1 MEARAASLA
10 SVRGCAAARGQHAPS
25 IASVWYAGWADKL
38 AQVLGSSNPVA
49 GPYFNFTLP
58 EPTGVVAVIAP
69 DEPALDGLVGRVVP
83 ALVGGNAVVV
93 VASEA
98 HPLAAI
104 ELAEAI
110 ATSDVPR
117 GVVNVLTGLRDELAP
132 VLAAHMDVNAIDVTG
147 ADGAGRCA
155 RGARRG
161 ERQEGRA
168 GARGTQ
174 PLGDRRVHGAEDGLA
189 PHRSLSRPFR
199 RSSRRSGHPNPP
211 PAANSIDL
219 VVAFGDERVSRSC
232 RVRDGVHS
240 APPRSGSLAVAAS
253 TASTASAAV
262 SRRRSSDPSAS
273 THGLPASGR
282 TCEVPLVHGAPL
294 LVEFAD
300 PVVAPR
306 HIEPADDEEVVPPL
320 HELCERGRRTAEVHL
335 VEDGRRERVGVPEED
350 DAREPGEEVL
360 VPAVDARDVREL
372 VARPGRLAPPADLRV
387 GTAVLRVPHRPV
399 AARER
404 SGEGRLARRLC
415 SEEDDAPDV
424 RHVGR
429 AYGIARSRSRRAGGR
444 DGCIVSA
451 SGPVTARRLSQAIAE
466 GDGISVLV
474 EVRDAHAAE
483 LAEGRGAE
491 GLVVR
496 GVDVGLRGQTAL
508 PLLAYG
514 PTPDERLA
522 DAADAVV
529 LTADDDHAL
538 GQQAERCR
546 ELGVEYVVRVRD
558 DDELERVL
566 EQVDPEILLLTAEL
580 AEDEQEPLDRL
591 LELLPD
597 VPAGK
602 LAIAELADA
611 SRSDVEALERAGV
624 DAVLVTGDVAALVG
638 DAVPDV

>member
-1 MEARAASLA
+1 M
-10 SVRGCAAARGQHAPS
+10 
-25 IASVWYAGWADKL
+25 
-38 AQVLGSSNPVA
+38 
-49 GPYFNFTLP
+49 
-58 EPTGVVAVIAP
+58 
-69 DEPALDGLVGRVVP
+69 
-83 ALVGGNAVVV
+83 
-93 VASEA
+93 
-98 HPLAAI
+98 
-104 ELAEAI
+104 
-110 ATSDVPR
+110 
-117 GVVNVLTGLRDELAP
+117 
-132 VLAAHMDVNAIDVTG
+132 
-147 ADGAGRCA
+147 
-155 RGARRG
+155 
-161 ERQEGRA
+161 
-168 GARGTQ
+168 
-174 PLGDRRVHGAEDGLA
+174 
-189 PHRSLSRPFR
+189 HRL
-199 RSSRRSGHPNPP
+199 
-211 PAANSIDL
+211 
-219 VVAFGDERVSRSC
+219 
-232 RVRDGVHS
+232 
-240 APPRSGSLAVAAS
+240 
-253 TASTASAAV
+253 
-262 SRRRSSDPSAS
+262 
-273 THGLPASGR
+273 
-282 TCEVPLVHGAPL
+282 
-294 LVEFAD
+294 
-300 PVVAPR
+300 
-306 HIEPADDEEVVPPL
+306 
-320 HELCERGRRTAEVHL
+320 
-335 VEDGRRERVGVPEED
+335 
-350 DAREPGEEVL
+350 
-360 VPAVDARDVREL
+360 
-372 VARPGRLAPPADLRV
+372 
-387 GTAVLRVPHRPV
+387 
-399 AARER
+399 
-404 SGEGRLARRLC
+404 
-415 SEEDDAPDV
+415 
-424 RHVGR
+424 
-429 AYGIARSRSRRAGGR
+429 
-444 DGCIVSA
+444 A

-514 PTPDERLA
+514 PMPDERLA